1 MIRPAARCKAVK
13 PASVWASMWAPKDRR
28 ASGERRAWFK
38 SRSNNIHVIYIYMLY
53 IYVLY
58 IYIIYIYVIYIYIC
72 YILYIYIYIYIYVI
86 YIYMLYIYICYIYML
101 YIYICYIYI
110 CYIYIYIYICYIYIY
125 MLYIYDIYIY
135 DIYIYMIYNVIYIRK
150 LQPFL
155 VPIFGSPPALSGA
168 ASAASTWPAEAA
180 TCLVG
185 ATFKFDSQSEWDDVA
200 YFLLIMGLLLYH
212 H

>member
-1 MIRPAARCKAVK
+1 
-13 PASVWASMWAPKDRR
+13 
-28 ASGERRAWFK
+28 
-38 SRSNNIHVIYIYMLY
+38 ML
-53 IYVLY
+53 
-58 IYIIYIYVIYIYIC
+58 YIYVIYIC
-72 YILYIYIYIYIYVI
+72 YIYIC
-86 YIYMLYIYICYIYML
+86 YIYICYIYML
-101 YIYICYIYI
+101 YIYVIYIYVIYI
-110 CYIYIYIYICYIYIY
+110 CYIYIYVIYICYIY
-125 MLYIYDIYIY
+125 DIYIW
-135 DIYIYMIYNVIYIRK
+135 YIYMIYNVIYIRK